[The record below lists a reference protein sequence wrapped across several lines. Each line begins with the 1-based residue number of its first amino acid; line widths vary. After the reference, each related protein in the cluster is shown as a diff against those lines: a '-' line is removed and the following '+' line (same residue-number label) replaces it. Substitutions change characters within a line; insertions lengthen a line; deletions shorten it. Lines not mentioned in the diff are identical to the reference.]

1 MVALDFRSKEPIYRQ
16 IMDQIQEQ
24 LASGKMKPGEQLPT
38 VRRLATEL
46 GVNFNT
52 VARAYRL
59 LDQQGVISTQHGR
72 GTYVLGRPSAGRP
85 RRSQLER
92 LAKGFAREAA
102 RLGFRPEQVAETI
115 GYVLEEWDQRGR
127 PVG

>member
-1 MVALDFRSKEPIYRQ
+1 VVGLDFRSKEPIYRQ
-16 IMDQIQEQ
+16 IVNQIQDRLGSGE
-24 LASGKMKPGEQLPT
+24 LAPGQQLPT
-38 VRRLATEL
+38 VRQLAAEL

-59 LDQQGVISTQHGR
+59 LDEQGVISTQHGR
-72 GTYVLGRPSAGRP
+72 GTYVLGRRSATRP

-92 LAKGFAREAA
+92 LARGFAREAA

-127 PVG
+127 PQG

>member
-24 LASGKMKPGEQLPT
+24 LASGELTPGQQLPT
-38 VRRLATEL
+38 VRKLATQL

-72 GTYVLGRPSAGRP
+72 GTYALGRRSVARP
-85 RRSQLER
+85 RRTQLER
-92 LAKGFAREAA
+92 LAQRFAREAA

>member
-1 MVALDFRSKEPIYRQ
+1 MVALNFRSKEPIYVQ
-16 IMDQIQEQ
+16 IMNQIQER
-24 LASGKMKPGEQLPT
+24 LASGELEPGQQLPT
-38 VRRLATEL
+38 VRRLAAEL

-72 GTYVLGRPSAGRP
+72 GTYALARRSAARP
-85 RRSQLER
+85 RRAQLER
-92 LAKGFAREAA
+92 LAQGFAREAE

-127 PVG
+127 VVT

>member
-1 MVALDFRSKEPIYRQ
+1 VVGLDFRSKEPIYRQ
-16 IMDQIQEQ
+16 IVNQIQDRLGSGE
-24 LASGKMKPGEQLPT
+24 LAPGQQLPT
-38 VRRLATEL
+38 VRQLAAEL

-59 LDQQGVISTQHGR
+59 LDEQGVISTQHGR
-72 GTYVLGRPSAGRP
+72 GTYVLGRRSAPRP
-85 RRSQLER
+85 RRSQPER
-92 LAKGFAREAA
+92 LARGFAREAA

-127 PVG
+127 PQG

>member
-16 IMDQIQEQ
+16 IVNQIQDR
-24 LASGKMKPGEQLPT
+24 LGSGDLEPGQQLPT
-38 VRRLATEL
+38 VRQLAADL

-59 LDQQGVISTQHGR
+59 LDEQGVISTQHGR
-72 GTYVLGRPSAGRP
+72 GTYALGRRSGGRP
-85 RRSQLER
+85 RRAQLER
-92 LAKGFAREAA
+92 LARGFAREAA

-127 PVG
+127 PEG

>member
-24 LASGKMKPGEQLPT
+24 LGSGELKPGQQLPT

-59 LDQQGVISTQHGR
+59 LDQQGNISVSLVAR
-72 GTYVLGRPSAGRP
+72 GAWPTLVFPLYGAV
-85 RRSQLER
+85 
-92 LAKGFAREAA
+92 
-102 RLGFRPEQVAETI
+102 
-115 GYVLEEWDQRGR
+115 WRGAMR
-127 PVG
+127 

>member
-16 IMDQIQEQ
+16 IVNQIQDR
-24 LASGKMKPGEQLPT
+24 LGSGELEPGQQLPT
-38 VRRLATEL
+38 VRQLATEL

-59 LDQQGVISTQHGR
+59 LDEQGVISTQHGR
-72 GTYVLGRPSAGRP
+72 GTYALGRRSAARP
-85 RRSQLER
+85 GRSQLER
-92 LAKGFAREAA
+92 LARGFAREAA

-115 GYVLEEWDQRGR
+115 GFVLEEWDQRGR

>member
-16 IMDQIQEQ
+16 IVNQIQDR
-24 LASGKMKPGEQLPT
+24 LGSGELVPGQQLPT
-38 VRRLATEL
+38 VRQLAADL

-59 LDQQGVISTQHGR
+59 LDEQGAISTQHGR
-72 GTYVLGRPSAGRP
+72 GTYALGRRSGARP
-85 RRSQLER
+85 RRSKLER
-92 LAKGFAREAA
+92 LARGFAREAA

-127 PVG
+127 PEG

>member
-1 MVALDFRSKEPIYRQ
+1 MVALDFRSKQPIYRQ
-16 IMDQIQEQ
+16 IMSQILER
-24 LASGKMKPGEQLPT
+24 LDSGELEPGQQLPT
-38 VRRLATEL
+38 VRDLATRL

-72 GTYVLGRPSAGRP
+72 GTYVTGRRAPARP

-92 LAKGFAREAA
+92 LARRFAQEAA
-102 RLGFRPEQVAETI
+102 RMGFRPEQVAETI

>member
-16 IMDQIQEQ
+16 IVNQIRDR
-24 LASGKMKPGEQLPT
+24 LGSGELEPGQQLPT
-38 VRRLATEL
+38 VRQLATEL

-59 LDQQGVISTQHGR
+59 LDQQGAISTQHGR
-72 GTYVLGRPSAGRP
+72 GTYALGRRSAVRP

-92 LAKGFAREAA
+92 LARRFAREAA
-102 RLGFRPEQVAETI
+102 RLGFRPEQVAESI
-115 GYVLEEWDQRGR
+115 CFVLEEWDQGGR
-127 PVG
+127 PPG